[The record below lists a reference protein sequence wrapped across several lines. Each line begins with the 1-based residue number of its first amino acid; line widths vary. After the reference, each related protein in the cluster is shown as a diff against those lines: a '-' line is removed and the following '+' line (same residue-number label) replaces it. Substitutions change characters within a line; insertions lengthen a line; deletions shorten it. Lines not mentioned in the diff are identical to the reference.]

1 MAKYFF
7 SSFSDGD
14 AIAFDPQ
21 ADVFTFDNW
30 FLSPD
35 AVSVLS
41 QRHSVVLLAENRR
54 VTLTGVTVDQ
64 LTASNV
70 HFVGY
75 NLAEPASGVGAD
87 GPPAP
92 GPPGPAGFTQPV
104 RDLVLLADEF
114 LPLGLQRVGE

>member
-7 SSFSDGD
+7 SSFNDGD

-21 ADVFTFDNW
+21 ADVLMFDNW

-41 QRHSVVLLAENRR
+41 RLHSVVLLAENRR

-64 LTASNV
+64 LNASNV

-75 NLAEPASGVGAD
+75 DLAEPVSAVAAIGL
-87 GPPAP
+87 PPA
-92 GPPGPAGFTQPV
+92 AYEISM
-104 RDLVLLADEF
+104 A
-114 LPLGLQRVGE
+114 

>member
-1 MAKYFF
+1 MATYFF
-7 SSFSDGD
+7 SSLADGD
-14 AIAFDPQ
+14 AVAFDPR
-21 ADVFTFDNW
+21 ADVLTFDNW

-75 NLAEPASGVGAD
+75 NLAEPASAVA
-87 GPPAP
+87 AI
-92 GPPGPAGFTQPV
+92 GPAT
-104 RDLVLLADEF
+104 LAAYEISMA
-114 LPLGLQRVGE
+114 

>member
-30 FLSPD
+30 LLSPD

-41 QRHSVVLLAENRR
+41 QRHSVVLLAEHRR

-64 LTASNV
+64 LSAANV
-70 HFVGY
+70 RFVGY
-75 NLAEPASGVGAD
+75 DLAEPVSAIAAISLPTA
-87 GPPAP
+87 PAYEISI
-92 GPPGPAGFTQPV
+92 A
-104 RDLVLLADEF
+104 
-114 LPLGLQRVGE
+114 